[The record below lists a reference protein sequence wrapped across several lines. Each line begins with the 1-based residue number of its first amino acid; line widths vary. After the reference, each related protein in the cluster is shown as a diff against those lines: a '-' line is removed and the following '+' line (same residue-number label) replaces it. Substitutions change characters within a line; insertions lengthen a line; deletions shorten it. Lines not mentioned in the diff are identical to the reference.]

1 MSDPA
6 LPGATPLQN
15 AKRERFVR
23 EYLVDLNATQAA
35 IRAGYSPK
43 TAYSSG
49 QRMLKYVEIQAR
61 IVELQSHIV
70 ERTDLSIDWVL
81 QELRATYHAARGS
94 GQQSAANKS
103 LELLGKHLGMYV
115 ERHELTGRDGGPIET
130 VDVTEV
136 RHRLADRI
144 ARFASAN

>member
-1 MSDPA
+1 MTQTDA
-6 LPGATPLQN
+6 PGSEPLSN
-15 AKRERFVR
+15 TRHERFVR
-23 EYLVDLNATQAA
+23 EYLLDLNATQAY
-35 IRAGYSPK
+35 IRAGYSPNGAK
-43 TAYSSG
+43 TSASK
-49 QRMLKYVEIQAR
+49 LLANPNVTAR
-61 IVELQSHIV
+61 ITNLQAHI
-70 ERTDLSIDWVL
+70 EQQSDLSIEWVL
-81 QELRATYHAARGS
+81 QELRATYGKATAC
-94 GQQSAANKS
+94 GQHSAANKS

>member
-1 MSDPA
+1 MSDSA
-6 LPGATPLQN
+6 LPGATPLKN
-15 AKRERFVR
+15 AKRERFAR

-35 IRAGYSPK
+35 IRAGYSAK

-49 QRMLKYVEIQAR
+49 QRMLKYVEIQSR

-70 ERTDLSIDWVL
+70 ERTDLSIEWVL
-81 QELRATYHAARGS
+81 EQLRATFFAAKDC
-94 GQQSAANKS
+94 GQHSAANKS

-115 ERHELTGRDGGPIET
+115 DRHEVTGAGGGPIET

-144 ARFASAN
+144 ARFAHTN